1 MAVPDVLQMLQN
13 LTPQQRRD
21 LLLGFGKQDLARLS
35 SMSGQE
41 LLRLVTDAPSPAPA
55 APKKSTRW
63 FDRPLCGLSKE
74 GKERLHDLEMQVRLP
89 ASSARADLK
98 LFRYL
103 KQLNKMHLT
112 VPDFFRSALSPREFY
127 HSLTDFCRDN
137 DIPDQFA
144 QRLVPILVTYIQT
157 GHMRPVL
164 IVGEKGCGK
173 TTAVRLLLEKALQL
187 PVEVI
192 KVPQTDGSHGL
203 TGDNGSYQDADAG
216 SLAKGRLR
224 AGRLLL
230 VYLFDEID
238 KASRNLT
245 RASVDD
251 QLLSIT
257 DESCDSVYDNY
268 LGTTLVGLEYCPK
281 FMTAND
287 LQMVSPI
294 LADRCTV
301 IRFPNADAAR
311 IKSIARKYVDKQ
323 LSNELYS
330 LIRFDYGLMD
340 AHIERLVR
348 QGVTSLRQHQQMI
361 EEVLEAA
368 LHVAL
373 SQPTEEIVPVTEPMF
388 LAAETALLGTN
399 RHRTG
404 FMR

>member
-1 MAVPDVLQMLQN
+1 MAVSDLMQVLQN
-13 LTPQQRRD
+13 LTPQERRD
-21 LLLGFGKQDLARLS
+21 LVRGVRKQDLAKLS

-41 LLRLVTDAPSPAPA
+41 LLRLVTDAPAPA
-55 APKKSTRW
+55 APKKPSRW

-74 GKERLHDLEMQVRLP
+74 GKERLHDLEMQVRMP
-89 ASSARADLK
+89 AASARADLK

-103 KQLNKMHLT
+103 KQLNKMRLT
-112 VPDFFRSALSPREFY
+112 VPDFFRSDLSPREFY
-127 HSLTDFCRDN
+127 RSLTDFCRDN
-137 DIPDQFA
+137 DIPEQLA

-187 PVEVI
+187 PVEVV

-238 KASRNLT
+238 KASHNLT

-268 LGTTLVGLEYCPK
+268 LGTTLVGLEHCPK

-311 IKSIARKYVDKQ
+311 IKSIARKYADKQ

-330 LIRFDYGLMD
+330 LIRFDYDLMD
-340 AHIERLVR
+340 AHIDRLVR
-348 QGVTSLRQHQQMI
+348 QDVTSLRQHQQMI
-361 EEVLEAA
+361 EEVLEEA

-373 SQPTEEIVPVTEPMF
+373 SQPTEEIVPVTEAMF
-388 LAAETALLGTN
+388 LAAEASLLGTS